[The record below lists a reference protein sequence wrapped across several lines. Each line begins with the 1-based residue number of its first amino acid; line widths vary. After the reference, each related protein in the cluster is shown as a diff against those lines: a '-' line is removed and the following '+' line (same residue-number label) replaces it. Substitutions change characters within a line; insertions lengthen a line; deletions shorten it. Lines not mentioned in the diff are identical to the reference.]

1 MPLPYITWFTTEE
14 ARPEPEHIMLE
25 LRAKI
30 FGRAQMDM
38 NMQNVP
44 LCVGIILDGNRRW
57 AKERGL
63 PLSEGH
69 RRGLNN
75 VEPIALAARD
85 LGIKHL
91 ALYAFST
98 ENWSRSKEEVSMLTA
113 LFETMAARKANRL
126 IEEGAKIRF
135 VGDLWRFSENLQ
147 KLLREVEAKSPSD
160 PKITIWICLS
170 YGGRADIVQAAS
182 VLAKRRESITEESL
196 QENLWTAGM
205 PNHDIIIRTGGEQ
218 RLSNFL
224 LWQSAYSELFFPKTF
239 WPEFTKEELENIVHQ
254 YQTRNRRIGL

>member
-1 MPLPYITWFTTEE
+1 
-14 ARPEPEHIMLE
+14 
-25 LRAKI
+25 
-30 FGRAQMDM
+30 
-38 NMQNVP
+38 MQDTP

-63 PLSEGH
+63 PFFEGH
-69 RRGLNN
+69 RQGLNN

-170 YGGRADIVQAAS
+170 YGGRADG
-182 VLAKRRESITEESL
+182 L
-196 QENLWTAGM
+196 QIKAIRALL
-205 PNHDIIIRTGGEQ
+205 PNGGF
-218 RLSNFL
+218 R
-224 LWQSAYSELFFPKTF
+224 PK
-239 WPEFTKEELENIVHQ
+239 
-254 YQTRNRRIGL
+254 